1 MRGRLL
7 PADLPRR
14 CRLLPVAVLSL
25 AILAA
30 CWPRLTSEEVLE
42 DGPFGVGF
50 SSQVLED
57 VARGRTMRS
66 LLWYPAAPGGPAFP
80 DAAARDIDAHAS
92 GGPYPLVVYSHG
104 FMSFKEEGD
113 YLVKHLASHGY
124 VVIAPDFPFTNISA
138 PGGPDLNDVVNQPGD
153 VSFLIDTV
161 LAWNATAGHR
171 LEGVVDSER
180 IGLTGLSL
188 GGLTTLL
195 TTYHPDLRDPRID
208 AAAPIASPVDFFAP
222 EFYEN
227 ARVPLLLILSELDA
241 IIDFEASGEVAYD
254 NAGAPLYFV
263 RFFTASHTGW
273 SGLAATIFENL
284 PNADIVGCA
293 ALGGELPDDPEDPT
307 FLDLLGGLENG
318 ITASSARPAC
328 SWGAQL
334 LPALR
339 PSRQH
344 QLTILAVRPFLDL
357 YLKRRDPQ
365 GAWRSADFLTHGLE
379 AENSEELAVE
389 TKFRWQERRRRH
401 RSRGPHAGFG
411 PRWRR

>member
-1 MRGRLL
+1 MRGRFL
-7 PADLPRR
+7 PADLHRR
-14 CRLLPVAVLSL
+14 CRLSLVAVLSL

-50 SSQVLED
+50 SSQILED
-57 VARGRTMRS
+57 AERGRTMDS
-66 LLWYPAAPGGPAFP
+66 LLWYPAAPGSASFP
-80 DAAARDIDAHAS
+80 DEAARDVDAHTS
-92 GGPYPLVVYSHG
+92 DGPYPLVVYSHG
-104 FMSFKEEGD
+104 FMSFKQEGD
-113 YLVKHLASHGY
+113 YLVKHLVSHGY
-124 VVIAPDFPFTNISA
+124 VVIAPDFPFTNIFT

-171 LEGVVDSER
+171 LEGAVDAER

-195 TTYHPDLRDPRID
+195 TAYHPDLRDPRID
-208 AAAPIASPVDFFAP
+208 AAAPIASPSDFFAP

-227 ARVPLLLILSELDA
+227 ARVPLLFVLSELDA
-241 IIDFEASGEVAYD
+241 IVDFEATQVAYE
-254 NAGAPLYFV
+254 NAGSPLYFA
-263 RFFTASHTGW
+263 RFFAASHTGW
-273 SGLAATIFENL
+273 SGVAAVLFENL
-284 PNADIVGCA
+284 DNPDTAGCA
-293 ALGGELPDDPEDPT
+293 ALGGELPDDPEDAT
-307 FLDLLGGLENG
+307 FLVLLGGPENG

-328 SWGAQL
+328 SWDAQL

-365 GAWRSADFLTHGLE
+365 DAWRSFDFLLHGLE
-379 AENSEELAVE
+379 AENVEELAVA
-389 TKFRWQERRRRH
+389 TKFLWQERRQ
-401 RSRGPHAGFG
+401 
-411 PRWRR
+411 

>member
-7 PADLPRR
+7 PAALRR
-14 CRLLPVAVLSL
+14 RFCLSLVAVLSL
-25 AILAA
+25 AVLAA

-42 DGPFGVGF
+42 NGPFSVGF
-50 SSQVLED
+50 SSQVLVDAE
-57 VARGRTMRS
+57 RGRTMRS
-66 LLWYPAAPGGPAFP
+66 LLWYPAAPGGPSFP
-80 DAAARDIDAHAS
+80 DAAARDVDADAS

-104 FMSFKEEGD
+104 FMSFKEEGT

-124 VVIAPDFPFTNISA
+124 VVIAPDFPFTNILA
-138 PGGPDLNDVVNQPGD
+138 PGGPDLNDIVSQPGD
-153 VSFLIDTV
+153 VSFLIDTL

-171 LEGVVDSER
+171 LEGVVDAER

-195 TTYHPDLRDPRID
+195 TSYHPDLRDPRID
-208 AAAPIASPVDFFAP
+208 AAAPIAGPADFFAP

-241 IIDFEASGEVAYD
+241 IIDFEASQVAYE
-254 NAGAPLYFV
+254 NAGTPLYFV
-263 RFFTASHTGW
+263 RFFAASHTGW
-273 SGLAATIFENL
+273 SSLAATVFENL
-284 PNADIVGCA
+284 PNPDSVGCA
-293 ALGGELPDDPEDPT
+293 ALGGQLPDDPEDDS
-307 FLDLLGGLENG
+307 FLDLLGGPAEG

-334 LPALR
+334 LPSLR

-365 GAWRSADFLTHGLE
+365 GAWRSADFLIHGLE
-379 AENSEELAVE
+379 AENGEELEVE
-389 TKFRWQERRRRH
+389 TRLRGPERRRKH
-401 RSRGPHAGFG
+401 RSRGSHAGFG
-411 PRWRR
+411 ER

>member
-1 MRGRLL
+1 MPARLL
-7 PADLPRR
+7 PADLRR
-14 CRLLPVAVLSL
+14 GFRLSLVAVLSVFSL

-30 CWPRLTSEEVLE
+30 CWPKLTSEQVLE

-57 VARGRTMRS
+57 AERGRTMRS
-66 LLWYPAAPGGPAFP
+66 LLWYPAAPGAPSFP
-80 DAAARDIDAHAS
+80 DPAARDIDADAS
-92 GGPYPLVVYSHG
+92 DGPYPLVVYSHG

-113 YLVKHLASHGY
+113 YLVKHLVSHGY
-124 VVIAPDFPFTNISA
+124 VVIAADFPFTNIAA
-138 PGGPDLNDVVNQPGD
+138 PGGPDLYDVVNQPGD

-171 LEGVVDSER
+171 LEGVVDAES

-195 TTYHPDLRDPRID
+195 TSYHPELRDPRID
-208 AAAPIASPVDFFAP
+208 AAAPIASPSDFFAR

-227 ARVPLLLILSELDA
+227 ARVPLLFILSELDA
-241 IIDFEASGEVAYD
+241 IVDFEASGEVAYE
-254 NAGAPLYFV
+254 NAGTPLYFV
-263 RFFTASHTGW
+263 RFFAASHTGW
-273 SGLAATIFENL
+273 SGLAASIFENL
-284 PNADIVGCA
+284 PNADSIGCA
-293 ALGGELPDDPEDPT
+293 ALGGQLPDDPEDDT
-307 FLDLLGGLENG
+307 FLDLLGGPEAG
-318 ITASSARPAC
+318 IMASSARPAC

-357 YLKRRDPQ
+357 YLKRHDAQ
-365 GAWRSADFLTHGLE
+365 AAWRSADFLIHGLE
-379 AENSEELAVE
+379 AENGEELEVM
-389 TKFRWQERRRRH
+389 TKFRWQ
-401 RSRGPHAGFG
+401 
-411 PRWRR
+411 